1 MVGVGVVGFRLAVD
15 GVMPQGPVRWNRQVL
30 LPQPKS
36 GD

>member
-15 GVMPQGPVRWNRQVL
+15 SVMPQGPVRWR
-30 LPQPKS
+30 PKP